1 MRAESRRERVVT
13 MPEEPTPAQGRL
25 PEAHRE
31 LELKLTGD
39 PKALKAVF
47 ASSVLRSR
55 SSGRARTSQLDAVY
69 YDTDDLRLRR
79 EGLAFRV
86 RKNGRRFVQT
96 LKGNGGGAALARGE
110 WEARLSSPEPDPGAV
125 PGEAGAALAGLLGS
139 AELRPLFSTRVRR
152 QVRRLKTTN
161 GTDGPCVVEAA
172 LDLGT
177 IEANSHSIPLAELE
191 LELIEGKPAT
201 LFQLA
206 LELDRLTPLHIETSS
221 KAARGYALTSG
232 EPPAW
237 HKAVPLALERDAT
250 VDTALEAILR
260 DCLRHWT
267 TNEAAA
273 QDGSDPEGIHQLR
286 VAIRR
291 LRSVFSV
298 FGKVISPRD
307 LAWLK
312 AEAKRIVTSL
322 GPARDWDVFLTDLL
336 SPVQAARPDD
346 PDLTLLRHAAEETRA
361 EGYATARAAIR
372 DPAYTSF
379 VLRFAE
385 WIETRGWR
393 RDEEWPDGGGTP
405 FERPAVQLANQLLAH
420 RERKALKRGHEFENL
435 APPERHQLRI
445 ALKKLR
451 YTAEF
456 FESLYPRKR
465 TDRYI
470 NALKRLQDGLGHL
483 NDVAVAERL
492 VADLLGRPATGK
504 RNEAWQGAAGIVLG
518 WHARSACA
526 VEKKAFKKWNEFIGH
541 KRFWN

>member
-1 MRAESRRERVVT
+1 MEGTSRTMADQRADPS
-13 MPEEPTPAQGRL
+13 PAKGAGGA
-25 PEAHRE
+25 AHTE
-31 LELKLTGD
+31 IELKLTGD
-39 PKALKAVF
+39 PKALEVAF
-47 ASSVLRSR
+47 ASPVLRSR
-55 SSGRARTSQLDAVY
+55 SSGRPRTSQLDAIY

-96 LKGNGGGAALARGE
+96 LKASGRAGGAALARGE
-110 WEARLSSPEPDPGAV
+110 WEAQLSSPEPDLGAM
-125 PGEAGAALAGLLGS
+125 PGEGGAMLAGLVGG

-152 QVRRLKTTN
+152 RIRRLRTTN
-161 GTDGPCVVEAA
+161 GGDGPCVVEAA

-177 IEANSHSIPLAELE
+177 IEANGHSMPLAELE
-191 LELIEGKPAT
+191 LELIEGEPAT

-206 LELDRLTPLHIETSS
+206 LELDRLTPLHVETSS
-221 KAARGYALTSG
+221 KAARGYALTRG
-232 EPPAW
+232 EAPAW
-237 HKAVPLALERDAT
+237 HKAAPLALERDVT

-273 QDGSDPEGIHQLR
+273 LDGRDPEAIHQLR

-291 LRSVFSV
+291 VRSVFSV
-298 FGKVISPRD
+298 FGKVISAQD

-312 AEAKRIVTSL
+312 PEAKRIVTSL
-322 GPARDWDVFLTDLL
+322 GQARDWDVFLAELL

-346 PDLTLLRHAAEETRA
+346 PDLTLLRHTAEKARA

-372 DPAYTSF
+372 DPAYTRF

-385 WIETRGWR
+385 WIETRGWH
-393 RDEEWPDGGGTP
+393 RDEELRDGGRTT
-405 FERPAVQLANQLLAH
+405 FEQPAVEMADQLLTH
-420 RERKALKRGHEFENL
+420 RERKALKRGNEYENL
-435 APPERHQLRI
+435 TPPERHQLRI

-465 TDRYI
+465 TDKYI
-470 NALKRLQDGLGHL
+470 EALKRLQDDLGHL

-492 VADLLGRPATGK
+492 VGDLPRQSAA
-504 RNEAWQGAAGIVLG
+504 NERRGALQRAAGLVLG
-518 WHARSACA
+518 WHAHGADA
-526 VEKKAFKKWNEFIGH
+526 IEKKAFKKWKAFVGH

>member
-1 MRAESRRERVVT
+1 LT
-13 MPEEPTPAQGRL
+13 IEEELTPIEGAG
-25 PEAHRE
+25 PAAHTE
-31 LELKLTGD
+31 IELKLTGD

-47 ASSVLRSR
+47 ASPMLRSR
-55 SSGRARTSQLDAVY
+55 SSSRARTSHLDAVY
-69 YDTDDLRLRR
+69 YDTDDLRLRG
-79 EGLAFRV
+79 EGLALRV

-96 LKGNGGGAALARGE
+96 LKATNGGGGAALARGE
-110 WEARLSSPEPDPGAV
+110 WEAQLSSPEPDLGAL
-125 PGEAGAALAGLLGS
+125 PDGAGAALAGLLGG
-139 AELRPLFSTRVRR
+139 AGLRPVFRTCVRR
-152 QVRRLKTTN
+152 QVRRLKMAN
-161 GTDGPCVVEAA
+161 ETDGPSVVEAA
-172 LDLGT
+172 FDLGT
-177 IEANSHSIPLAELE
+177 IESNGHSMPLAELE

-206 LELDRLTPLHIETSS
+206 LELDRLTPLHVETSS

-237 HKAVPLALERDAT
+237 HKAAPLALERDAT

-260 DCLRHWT
+260 DCLRHWI

-273 QDGSDPEGIHQLR
+273 VDGSDPEAIHQLR

-298 FGKVISPRD
+298 FGKVISARD

-312 AEAKRIVTSL
+312 PEAKRIVTSL
-322 GPARDWDVFLTDLL
+322 GPARDWDVFLGGLL
-336 SPVQAARPDD
+336 GPVQAARPDD
-346 PDLTLLRHAAEETRA
+346 PDLTLLRHAAEDART

-393 RDEEWPDGGGTP
+393 HDEERCDGESQ
-405 FERPAVQLANQLLAH
+405 FERPAVQLADQLLAH
-420 RERKALKRGHEFENL
+420 RERKALKRGHEFEDL
-435 APPERHQLRI
+435 APPARHELRI

-456 FESLYPRKR
+456 FQSLYSRKR
-465 TDRYI
+465 TGKYI
-470 NALKRLQDGLGHL
+470 EALKHLQDSLGHL

-492 VADLLGRPATGK
+492 VDHLLGQPAA
-504 RNEAWQGAAGIVLG
+504 NERCNALQRAAGLVLG
-518 WHARSACA
+518 WYAHGAHAI
-526 VEKKAFKKWNEFIGH
+526 EQEAFKKWTAFVGH